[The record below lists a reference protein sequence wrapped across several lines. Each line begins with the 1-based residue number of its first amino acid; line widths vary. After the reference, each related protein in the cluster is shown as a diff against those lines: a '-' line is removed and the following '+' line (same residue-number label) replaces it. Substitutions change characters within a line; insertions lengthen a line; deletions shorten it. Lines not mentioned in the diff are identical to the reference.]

1 MSWIPHGFDQ
11 SAHSLAQAQISVLI
25 FGFLAAMLSMLV
37 GVEMRVAQTKR
48 PSNKSWFWRRFPLSA
63 CYLVSMWFT
72 SVFTSLALPLAKIS
86 SFSITAS
93 VITFIIWISVIMS
106 QDYVAQNLKHK
117 AGLFQFLYSV
127 FATFSFFGAH
137 SCFLFLPS
145 SLKIKAVYWPGLV
158 VSFLAV
164 YFFIGLLSKFAQQT
178 SVGKNRV
185 VRDRLIYVTSLVLIN
200 QLIVFALIAF
210 VELNTYS
217 KTFSAFWLAMDW
229 GSFEVFVS
237 VLGLAMIMLLIYRV
251 YLSLDASM
259 TALRTDSENLKKMNR
274 IALQEVA
281 SASDSLRVK
290 QDKIAQ
296 LEKVIVSAKTEHL
309 LSVEG
314 LLAALST
321 LEEGMFEWDLEED
334 SIEMSKQWVVLFGLL
349 NSGSTRQK
357 VSEWK
362 SGFIPDDLLLL
373 EEATER
379 LLMADD
385 QALSVQA
392 RYRTP
397 AGSLLKLEI
406 RMASVQ
412 NPYGMSGRVVGVFHD
427 RTEEM
432 DLELSIRQELSEES
446 ILSTRKTQFVSYL
459 AHEIRTPMTII
470 TSAKALLESTLKR
483 DPEVSDRVFQY
494 IDQIGTAL
502 GSLRGLVDETL
513 MFMGTTY
520 PKSQLLIEK
529 LDLKGLL
536 NRFAEVEQ
544 KRRFLGRPIQITC
557 VSELSD
563 SAFYSDETIISQ
575 AIRHLA
581 NFAMEHVSEHP
592 VIEVSLE
599 DEMLGLSYHMSAWPL
614 WMVRAGELEPATDQ
628 EVMVPFS
635 DEYLPFSLLITKRV
649 IRLVNGRIMIK
660 SMKGKH
666 RLIAEMPS
674 LREGSWLES

>member
-1 MSWIPHGFDQ
+1 
-11 SAHSLAQAQISVLI
+11 
-25 FGFLAAMLSMLV
+25 
-37 GVEMRVAQTKR
+37 
-48 PSNKSWFWRRFPLSA
+48 
-63 CYLVSMWFT
+63 
-72 SVFTSLALPLAKIS
+72 
-86 SFSITAS
+86 
-93 VITFIIWISVIMS
+93 
-106 QDYVAQNLKHK
+106 
-117 AGLFQFLYSV
+117 
-127 FATFSFFGAH
+127 
-137 SCFLFLPS
+137 
-145 SLKIKAVYWPGLV
+145 
-158 VSFLAV
+158 
-164 YFFIGLLSKFAQQT
+164 
-178 SVGKNRV
+178 
-185 VRDRLIYVTSLVLIN
+185 
-200 QLIVFALIAF
+200 
-210 VELNTYS
+210 
-217 KTFSAFWLAMDW
+217 
-229 GSFEVFVS
+229 
-237 VLGLAMIMLLIYRV
+237 
-251 YLSLDASM
+251 
-259 TALRTDSENLKKMNR
+259 
-274 IALQEVA
+274 
-281 SASDSLRVK
+281 
-290 QDKIAQ
+290 
-296 LEKVIVSAKTEHL
+296 
-309 LSVEG
+309 
-314 LLAALST
+314 
-321 LEEGMFEWDLEED
+321 MFEWDLEED

-373 EEATER
+373 EGATER

-520 PKSQLLIEK
+520 PKSQLAIEK
-529 LDLKGLL
+529 LDLKALL

-557 VSELSD
+557 LSELSD

-614 WMVRAGELEPATDQ
+614 WMVRAGELEPVTDQ

-635 DEYLPFSLLITKRV
+635 DEFLPFSLLITKRV